1 MSRIEFDRSAHLVR
15 LKGADDSVLAGP
27 FEAYNNTDS
36 HSKGPWPDGSYAYL
50 DYNSHAALSDPD
62 SEYGVDGILIF
73 DVPGRLGMGVHS
85 GRRSIPD
92 GLGRLGPAH
101 CTLGCVRTTDEAMAA
116 FIRLS
121 GNDGIQSISIGI
133 AFGIAAVLPKP
144 ARPAPRKAKRGRK
157 PPAARARK
165 RVSRRTDRSAPKK

>member
-15 LKGADDSVLAGP
+15 LRGEDESVLAGP
-27 FEAYNNTDS
+27 CEAYNNTDS
-36 HSKGPWPDGSYAYL
+36 HSKGPWPDGSYSYL
-50 DYNSHAALSDPD
+50 GYNSHAALSDPD

-73 DVPGRLGMGVHS
+73 DVPGRVGMGVHS
-85 GRRSIPD
+85 GRQSIPD

-121 GNDGIQSISIGI
+121 RSDGIQSISIGV
-133 AFGIAAVLPKP
+133 AFGLDSVLPKP
-144 ARPAPRKAKRGRK
+144 ALPALSKAKRGRK
-157 PPAARARK
+157 PRAARARK
-165 RVSRRTDRSAPKK
+165 RVSRTDRSAPKK

>member
-15 LKGADDSVLAGP
+15 LKGADESVLAGP
-27 FEAYNNTDS
+27 FEACNNTDS

-50 DYNSHAALSDPD
+50 GYNSHAALSDPD
-62 SEYGVDGILIF
+62 SEYGADGILIF
-73 DVPGRLGMGVHS
+73 DVPGRVGMGVHS

-121 GNDGIQSISIGI
+121 GDDGIQSISIGI
-133 AFGIAAVLPKP
+133 AFGLAAVLPKP
-144 ARPAPRKAKRGRK
+144 ALPAPRKAKRGRK
-157 PPAARARK
+157 PRADSARK
-165 RVSRRTDRSAPKK
+165 RVSRRTGAKPRKK